1 MYTTCGMTPPFWKY
15 IKPLPQPW
23 ESFLSVYLHLTSQY
37 LKIAKKSHFEIFS
50 FLASKIVLICL
61 YWFFCK
67 NETFWVFFKH
77 CDIFEDL
84 NDKSV
89 QAIGMGQN
97 GIATEKRRLKVAN
110 LTVYSTE
117 KCRKLYGSN
126 RDFVKEMMICAF
138 SPEADTCKGDS
149 GGSIFYKEPNTKS
162 WIILGITSKI
172 MGKSC
177 DGQNIKKHPKSLEY
191 IFCIYKIASKI
202 FGAKIQIFLLL

>member
-1 MYTTCGMTPPFWKY
+1 M
-15 IKPLPQPW
+15 
-23 ESFLSVYLHLTSQY
+23 
-37 LKIAKKSHFEIFS
+37 
-50 FLASKIVLICL
+50 
-61 YWFFCK
+61 
-67 NETFWVFFKH
+67 
-77 CDIFEDL
+77 

-89 QAIGMGQN
+89 QAIGMGHN

-177 DGQNIKKHPKSLEY
+177 DGQNIRKTPKISKIY
-191 IFCIYKIASKI
+191 FCIYKIASKI
-202 FGAKIQIFLLL
+202 FGAKIQIIVTGFASYIFGAKIQIFLLDS